1 MSEMKIENLVQELR
15 EESISKGGIE
25 FDYLA
30 KKLLKTK
37 SFILIPI
44 PHGIIE
50 NDDIQ
55 CFVYTKYPAAIIID
69 TVNSKIKDSDIKL
82 MDIPIEMIKGCIDDI
97 LRKYDFTVEKLTI
110 EEYLTLFIVSE
121 LVEDLSITRDIF
133 TNDEEDKV
141 ILTKEAKKL
150 LEALSVSD
158 LNGLFVENT
167 IPSNTNT
174 NNDDIGFIDDEDIR
188 KFLNEGCNEYTDV
201 KEEIDFLVS
210 KGFVFVET
218 ASTDKYKLPDFN
230 PGKKMNIS
238 LLVSDGKRMT
248 IGTII
253 FIVSGIKSGVP
264 VFCGCRDMKDDK
276 KFLNRP
282 IEFLNAYDP
291 ESDYIDDRARF
302 YSLILN
308 ILNNES
314 DMTKYIFDSYFK
326 ELPNSN
332 DTEKYLVYK
341 DKINVFV
348 SKRKEGD
355 KTFTAVSGIRYA
367 MDKYVFDAEISY
379 EDYNNLYRNI
389 LYKMNTGTSAELKDL
404 LNIIASKMNENL
416 FERFMIKT
424 LDAYKNEDFELDV
437 KSYSLGRFEVLYDR
451 CRKDHITVLTG
462 VDDLIANIF
471 KGEEDKNEK

>member
-1 MSEMKIENLVQELR
+1 MSNEIEIKKIVKELK
-15 EESISKGGIE
+15 EESISKGGID
-25 FDYLA
+25 FDSIA
-30 KKLLKTK
+30 NKLLKTR
-37 SFILIPI
+37 SFIIIPI
-44 PHGIIE
+44 PNGIIE

-55 CFVYTKYPAAIIID
+55 CFVYTKYPSAIIID

-82 MDIPIEMIKGCIDDI
+82 MDIPTSMIKDCIDSI
-97 LRKYDFTVEKLTI
+97 LRKRDFIVEKLTV
-110 EEYLTLFIVSE
+110 EEYITLFTVSD
-121 LVEDLSITRDIF
+121 LVEYLSITRDVFI
-133 TNDEEDKV
+133 NENDKV
-141 ILTKEAKKL
+141 VLTTEARDL
-150 LEALSVSD
+150 LEELSTRD
-158 LNGLFVENT
+158 LNGLFVENIVHT
-167 IPSNTNT
+167 K

-188 KFLNEGCNEYTDV
+188 NFLKDGCYEYTDV

-238 LLVSDGKRMT
+238 LLVSDGKRMS
-248 IGTII
+248 IGKII
-253 FIVSGIKSGVP
+253 FIVSEIKSGAP
-264 VFCGCRDMKDDK
+264 VFCGYRDMKDDK

-282 IEFLNAYDP
+282 IEFLNTYDP

-308 ILNNES
+308 ILNNDES

-326 ELPNSN
+326 QLSNSN

-355 KTFTAVSGIRYA
+355 KTFTAVSGIRYS

-379 EDYNNLYRNI
+379 EEYNNLYRNI
-389 LYKMNTGTSAELKDL
+389 LYKMTTGTSTELKDL
-404 LNIIASKMNENL
+404 LTIIASKMNESL

-437 KSYSLGRFEVLYDR
+437 KSYSLGSFEVLYDR

-471 KGEEDKNEK
+471 KGEDKNEK

>member
-1 MSEMKIENLVQELR
+1 MSEMNIESLVKELK
-15 EESISKGGIE
+15 EESISKGGID
-25 FDYLA
+25 FDSIA
-30 KKLLKTK
+30 DKLLRTRK
-37 SFILIPI
+37 FILIPI
-44 PHGIIE
+44 PNGIIE

-55 CFVYTKYPAAIIID
+55 CFVYTNYPSAIIID
-69 TVNSKIKDSDIKL
+69 TVNSRIKDSDIKL
-82 MDIPIEMIKGCIDDI
+82 MDISTSMIKDCIDSI
-97 LRKYDFTVEKLTI
+97 LRKRDFIVEKLTV
-110 EEYLTLFIVSE
+110 EEYITLFTVSD
-121 LVEDLSITRDIF
+121 LVEYLSITRDVFI
-133 TNDEEDKV
+133 NENDKV
-141 ILTKEAKKL
+141 VLTAEARDL
-150 LEALSVSD
+150 LEELSTRD
-158 LNGLFVENT
+158 LNGLFVENIVHT
-167 IPSNTNT
+167 K

-188 KFLNEGCNEYTDV
+188 NFLKDGCDEYTDV

-218 ASTDKYKLPDFN
+218 ASTDKYKLPEFN

-248 IGTII
+248 IGKII
-253 FIVSGIKSGVP
+253 FIVSEIKSGAP
-264 VFCGCRDMKDDK
+264 VFCGYRDMKDDK

-282 IEFLNAYDP
+282 IEFLNTYDP

-308 ILNNES
+308 MVNNES

-348 SKRKEGD
+348 GKMKEGD
-355 KTFTAVSGIRYA
+355 KTFTAVSGIRYD

-379 EDYNNLYRNI
+379 EDYNNLYRDI
-389 LYKMNTGTSAELKDL
+389 LCKMTIGTSTELKDL
-404 LNIIASKMNENL
+404 LTIIASKMNENL
-416 FERFMIKT
+416 FERFMVKT

-437 KSYSLGRFEVLYDR
+437 KSYSLGSFEVLYDR

-471 KGEEDKNEK
+471 KGEDKK